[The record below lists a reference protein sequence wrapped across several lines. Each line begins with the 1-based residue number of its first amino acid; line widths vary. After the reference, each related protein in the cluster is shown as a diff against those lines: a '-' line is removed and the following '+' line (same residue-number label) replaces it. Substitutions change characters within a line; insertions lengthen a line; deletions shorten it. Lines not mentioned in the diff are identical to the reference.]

1 MESKQLLEN
10 FLNKKYPHTEM
21 HLSEEDKVFLSRYA
35 VDRRQSNSVAML
47 KELDIGESFD
57 RYFRENIYARIVR
70 DDIQIIYKRFTAKSK
85 AKNENPL
92 TGNSRFFWTG
102 GFQKW
107 MRMEIVIAAIAE

>member
-47 KELDIGESFD
+47 KELDI
-57 RYFRENIYARIVR
+57 
-70 DDIQIIYKRFTAKSK
+70 
-85 AKNENPL
+85 
-92 TGNSRFFWTG
+92 
-102 GFQKW
+102 
-107 MRMEIVIAAIAE
+107 

>member
-57 RYFRENIYARIVR
+57 RYFRENIYARGWKLSLLLLR
-70 DDIQIIYKRFTAKSK
+70 SKRIHCASCI
-85 AKNENPL
+85 
-92 TGNSRFFWTG
+92 SRRTYS
-102 GFQKW
+102 FQKAQLQW
-107 MRMEIVIAAIAE
+107 ESANRAKESSRRI